1 MMKKLICFVSVLLLV
16 LGCLSAC
23 NFTQRMSSSLGGDA
37 ASTPKVEEMIAALS
51 ENRTADAKALMH
63 PQVAETADAAIAQMS
78 GYMAGREIDSLAVK
92 NININTSTGTSGK
105 STQEQVAYQVTLTD
119 GAVLYLNVVHL
130 TNNAGAGF
138 ASFQLVL
145 GVV

>member
-1 MMKKLICFVSVLLLV
+1 MKKLICLVSVLLIL

-23 NFTQRMSSSLGGDA
+23 NFTQRMSSSVGGA
-37 ASTPKVEEMIAALS
+37 ASSTPKVEEMMAALS
-51 ENRTADAKALMH
+51 ENRTADAKALTH
-63 PQVAETADAAIAQMS
+63 PQAAETADAAIAQMS
-78 GYMAGREIDSLAVK
+78 DYMAGREIGSLEVK

-105 STQEQVAYQVTLTD
+105 STLEQVAYQVTLRD
-119 GAVLYLNVVHL
+119 GAVIYLNVVYL
-130 TNNAGAGF
+130 TNGAGAGF

>member
-23 NFTQRMSSSLGGDA
+23 NFTQRVSGSLGGEA
-37 ASTPKVEEMIAALS
+37 ASTPNVKEMMAALS

-78 GYMAGREIDSLAVK
+78 DYMTGREIDSLEVK

-105 STQEQVAYQVTLTD
+105 TSQEQVTYLVTLTD
-119 GAVLYLNVVHL
+119 GAVIYLNVVYL
-130 TNNAGAGF
+130 SDNAGAGF